1 MKNQKKTVVGAVAL
15 LALSLAMPQTASA
28 NETQS
33 NLEDEVAAII
43 GAEIQA
49 DVDPNEAGIIS
60 FGTPDVTVTA
70 QTANEFNNDP
80 EAIADAFFQGVQ
92 DELAESPEPTPPPL
106 TTFGTGTY
114 VADQNVT
121 VPSLGIAWIAQKL
134 NYNISGSYINSLS
147 KSGSSYMYGIA
158 LGTWSHNSTTTTLK
172 RSRTCVATQMSGVFR
187 YTVNGV
193 GIHLPANVL
202 ASDAASGGGLHSV
215 TYHDC

>member
-1 MKNQKKTVVGAVAL
+1 MKNQKKSVIGAVAL
-15 LALSLAMPQTASA
+15 LAFSLAMPQMASA
-28 NETQS
+28 SATQS

-60 FGTPDVTVTA
+60 FGVPDVTVTA
-70 QTANEFNNDP
+70 ETASEFNNDP

-92 DELAESPEPTPPPL
+92 DELTESPTPTPPPL
-106 TTFGTGTY
+106 TAFGTGTY

-147 KSGSSYMYGIA
+147 KSGDSYMYGLA

-172 RSRTCVATQMSGVFR
+172 KSRSCVATLMSGVFS
-187 YTVNGV
+187 YTVHGV
-193 GIHLPANVL
+193 GVHLPADVL
-202 ASDAASGGGLHSV
+202 ASDAASGGSLHSV